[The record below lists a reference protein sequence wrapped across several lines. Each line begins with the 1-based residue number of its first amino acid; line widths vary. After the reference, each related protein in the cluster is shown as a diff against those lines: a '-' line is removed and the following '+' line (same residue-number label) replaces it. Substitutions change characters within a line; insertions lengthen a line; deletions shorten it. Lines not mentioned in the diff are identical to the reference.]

1 MPFKDFTV
9 GQVLTSAEVDNFLMK
24 QAVMVFDDESDRS
37 TSLGTFVA
45 EGMVTYLK
53 DRNEIQVNDGS
64 NFEPIQ
70 QPISPLLLLGV

>member
-53 DRNEIQVNDGS
+53 DRNEIQVNDGT